1 MSAVLADVELP
12 EVRATVEQRIGDGN
26 GGPAVAYRLVI
37 DGGRAHLEPVPADTE
52 PARSEPGEHRDIAER
67 ASRGGGQG
75 SGDAGQAGDSE
86 ALGIGDD
93 GGPSLGIGDHGGP
106 SLGIGDDGGVV
117 VMSQSR
123 ETAEA
128 VRRGELGALA
138 ALQAGLITVSGDV
151 RVLIAAS
158 EALALVN
165 TALGQ
170 ALAAEG
176 SNASDGGADCT
187 DDRSDSGGIE
197 GADGSA
203 GGGGPD
209 GPGDAG
215 GTSEPDG
222 RGGG

>member
-1 MSAVLADVELP
+1 MEIGSESWCTAMSDVLADVELP
-12 EVRATVEQRIGDGN
+12 EVQATVEQRIGGGN
-26 GGPAVAYRLVI
+26 GGPVVAYRLVI
-37 DGGRAHLEPVPADTE
+37 DSGRAHLEPVPADAET
-52 PARSEPGEHRDIAER
+52 ARGESGEHGEV
-67 ASRGGGQG
+67 G
-75 SGDAGQAGDSE
+75 E
-86 ALGIGDD
+86 T
-93 GGPSLGIGDHGGP
+93 
-106 SLGIGDDGGVV
+106 V

-138 ALQAGLITVSGDV
+138 ALQAGLITVNGDV

-170 ALAAEG
+170 ALADGED
-176 SNASDGGADCT
+176 SASTGDAAAT
-187 DDRSDSGGIE
+187 DD
-197 GADGSA
+197 GADGDR
-203 GGGGPD
+203 PD

-222 RGGG
+222 PGGG

>member
-1 MSAVLADVELP
+1 MEIGSESWCTAMSDVLADVELP
-12 EVRATVEQRIGDGN
+12 EVQATVEQRIGDGN
-26 GGPAVAYRLVI
+26 GGPVVAYRLVI
-37 DGGRAHLEPVPADTE
+37 DGGRAHLEPVPADAE
-52 PARSEPGEHRDIAER
+52 APGSEPGEDADLGER
-67 ASRGGGQG
+67 AGERAGQG
-75 SGDAGQAGDSE
+75 GSE
-86 ALGIGDD
+86 RVGIGDD
-93 GGPSLGIGDHGGP
+93 GGM
-106 SLGIGDDGGVV
+106 V

-165 TALGQ
+165 AALGQ
-170 ALAAEG
+170 ALADGEG
-176 SNASDGGADCT
+176 SASTGDAAAT
-187 DDRSDSGGIE
+187 DD
-197 GADGSA
+197 GADGDR
-203 GGGGPD
+203 PD

-222 RGGG
+222 PGGG